1 MKKLFLR
8 LDLSLYTAKQIQQI
22 RNFFNTYF
30 LETLFLD
37 ISQQRIQLQKL
48 IQDNPESV
56 VVSMD
61 KFLPTEHN
69 LDASRVYDFETSKYL
84 FHNIKFNGK
93 LVRNQ
98 NVILYDHDKVGG
110 LGIKLVTSL
119 LETMGNTVTEHV
131 FISLT
136 KEESKE
142 SEILDFADFIN
153 TGLVCQMPD
162 GSLKRILYNSSPEIL
177 ESRASIPAESFES
190 FNSDLSILL
199 ASIATKE

>member
-69 LDASRVYDFETSKYL
+69 LDASRVYDSETSKYL

>member
-1 MKKLFLR
+1 MFE
-8 LDLSLYTAKQIQQI
+8 SLNQWIIESLNLI
-22 RNFFNTYF
+22 RVLESDVYILIAIYVTLALGVY
-30 LETLFLD
+30 LET
-37 ISQQRIQLQKL
+37 K
-48 IQDNPESV
+48 P
-56 VVSMD
+56 M
-61 KFLPTEHN
+61 
-69 LDASRVYDFETSKYL
+69 
-84 FHNIKFNGK
+84 
-93 LVRNQ
+93 
-98 NVILYDHDKVGG
+98 
-110 LGIKLVTSL
+110 
-119 LETMGNTVTEHV
+119 
-131 FISLT
+131 T